1 MIIVNRRK
9 ISPFSFVGQERF
21 RNRTEL
27 GLTLRE
33 LGVAVALFVC
43 LYARITITLNFGD
56 LVL

>member
-1 MIIVNRRK
+1 
-9 ISPFSFVGQERF
+9 
-21 RNRTEL
+21 
-27 GLTLRE
+27 LTLRE